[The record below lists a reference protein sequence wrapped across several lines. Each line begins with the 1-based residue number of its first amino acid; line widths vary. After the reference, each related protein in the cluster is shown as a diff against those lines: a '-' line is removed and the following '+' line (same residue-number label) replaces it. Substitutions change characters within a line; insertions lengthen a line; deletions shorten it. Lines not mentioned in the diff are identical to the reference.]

1 MVIID
6 STMKIKMKKLKEEN
20 VQLKKEI
27 IKIKS
32 IRLKNT
38 PPQLAYE
45 SDDDCMPSPQQIAF
59 VQSWWK
65 PQSINNHARR

>member
-32 IRLKNT
+32 IRLKIP
-38 PPQLAYE
+38 PPQLPYE
-45 SDDDCMPSPQQIAF
+45 SDDDYMPSPQQMAF

-65 PQSINNHARR
+65 PPSINHHARS